1 MQINERGCT
10 LIQKQ
15 VMGVCLDTESEP
27 TSGQSIIETGALQL
41 YFN

>member
-1 MQINERGCT
+1 MQMKEHGCP
-10 LIQKQ
+10 LKQ

-27 TSGQSIIETGALQL
+27 TSGQSIIETGALQS